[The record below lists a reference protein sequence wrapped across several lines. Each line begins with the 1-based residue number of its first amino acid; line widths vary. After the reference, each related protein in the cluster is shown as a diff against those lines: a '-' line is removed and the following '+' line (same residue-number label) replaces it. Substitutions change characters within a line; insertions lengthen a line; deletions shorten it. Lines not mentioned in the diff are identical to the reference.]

1 MKVLLTVPVTDEQFQ
16 RICEAAGDAVVVR
29 GGTPQIDEREIA
41 DAEVVF
47 GRFNR
52 RLFERA
58 QRLRWVQTL
67 GAGVDGLLFPEFVE
81 SDIMLT
87 SEKGHVGPHLAEQAF
102 ANLLALTRGVA
113 RAIRERTWENKW
125 QIRQAAWELTGM
137 TMGIVGLGGTGIEVA
152 RRAHAFGM
160 RVLAVDPEPVVP
172 PPFVEAVWRM
182 DRFYDLLAQSDVV
195 TICAPLTP
203 QTRGM
208 FNLEAF
214 RHMRRHA
221 ILVNVTRGQIV
232 DGPSLVQALQE
243 GLIGGAALDVTP
255 EEPLPPDH
263 PLWAMYNV
271 VITPHV
277 AGASPLRAD
286 RAVNLFCD
294 NLRRY
299 RAGEPLQ
306 AIIDKRKGY

>member
-29 GGTPQIDEREIA
+29 GGTPEIDEREIA

-81 SDIMLT
+81 SDIVLT

-137 TMGIVGLGGTGIEVA
+137 TMGEAGA
-152 RRAHAFGM
+152 R
-160 RVLAVDPEPVVP
+160 L
-172 PPFVEAVWRM
+172 
-182 DRFYDLLAQSDVV
+182 
-195 TICAPLTP
+195 
-203 QTRGM
+203 
-208 FNLEAF
+208 
-214 RHMRRHA
+214 RHA
-221 ILVNVTRGQIV
+221 
-232 DGPSLVQALQE
+232 
-243 GLIGGAALDVTP
+243 
-255 EEPLPPDH
+255 
-263 PLWAMYNV
+263 
-271 VITPHV
+271 
-277 AGASPLRAD
+277 
-286 RAVNLFCD
+286 
-294 NLRRY
+294 
-299 RAGEPLQ
+299 RAG
-306 AIIDKRKGY
+306 R